1 MLMEREELEYQTLM
15 LLDGAGEPLGCGTVA
30 ERLRAMGINLSEAT
44 AGRFLRETD
53 LKGLTIRAGFR
64 GRVLT
69 DLGKQRLEQLRAER
83 QRAICRSEFI
93 KLLRAHGREELLEV
107 MVARRAIERE
117 TARLAAMNATEEDL
131 EELNE
136 IILEHEAH
144 TYDEPYPGMH
154 DTMFHKRVARMSRNK
169 VLEAATDLIRQD
181 GQVTQV
187 LDWIRKEVR
196 SSVVADHREILN
208 ALRRR
213 DPAAAEKAM
222 VSHLENVIREIEKC
236 WDIIWTA
243 DMEKIISMAGAK

>member
-1 MLMEREELEYQTLM
+1 MEKEELEYQTLT
-15 LLDGAGEPLGCGTVA
+15 LLAGAGEPLGCGTVA
-30 ERLRAMGINLSEAT
+30 ERLRAIGTTLSEAT

-53 LKGLTIRAGFR
+53 LRGLTARAGFR

-69 DLGKQRLEQLRAER
+69 PLGKERLEQLRAER

-93 KLLRAHGREELLEV
+93 KLLRAHGRDELLEV

-117 TARLAAMNATEEDL
+117 TARLAAMKARDEDI

-136 IILEHEAH
+136 ILLEHEAH

-154 DTMFHKRVARMSRNK
+154 DTMFHKRVARMSGNR

-187 LDWIRKEVR
+187 LDWIRKEVK
-196 SSVVADHREILN
+196 SSVVSDHREILN
-208 ALRRR
+208 ALKRR
-213 DPAAAEKAM
+213 DPVAAEKAM
-222 VSHLENVIREIEKC
+222 VKHLENVAQEIEEC
-236 WDIIWTA
+236 WDIVWPTE
-243 DMEKIISMAGAK
+243 MEKIISMVGAH